1 MKPVVKLYSNEQNE
15 IFNFLKHFDKN
26 LIDSLSTGDLLW
38 QKEYENALEIA
49 DMIGVLIENQEDYK
63 INMWISL
70 DKDLL
75 INVTPQNADEVIRY
89 LYERYPY

>member
-1 MKPVVKLYSNEQNE
+1 MNAVVKLYSNKNGE
-15 IFNFLKHFDKN
+15 IIKFLNQFEENHLHIIED
-26 LIDSLSTGDLLW
+26 DLLW
-38 QKEYENALEIA
+38 EKEFENPIEIA
-49 DMIGVLIENQEDYK
+49 DIIGALIENKEDFQ

-75 INVTPQNADEVIRY
+75 INITPNNADDVIRY

>member
-1 MKPVVKLYSNEQNE
+1 M
-15 IFNFLKHFDKN
+15 
-26 LIDSLSTGDLLW
+26 LW
-38 QKEYENALEIA
+38 QKEFENPIEIA
-49 DMIGVLIENQEDYK
+49 DMIGVLMDNKEDYQ

-75 INVTPQNADEVIRY
+75 INITPNNANEVIRY

>member
-1 MKPVVKLYSNEQNE
+1 
-15 IFNFLKHFDKN
+15 
-26 LIDSLSTGDLLW
+26 
-38 QKEYENALEIA
+38 
-49 DMIGVLIENQEDYK
+49 MIGVLIENYEDYK

-75 INVTPQNADEVIRY
+75 INITPNNADEIIRY